1 MAIKG
6 RGGKWH
12 NTAVLTVT
20 FLIYGIL
27 CITMITFH
35 QLFLGM
41 KLLSSGRKDYM
52 TENNGDNKD
61 CVTGNGAFLSMN
73 TPSRPIIAII
83 GCCDW
88 EWGQQHQPGH
98 LWPRVPE
105 T

>member
-1 MAIKG
+1 
-6 RGGKWH
+6 
-12 NTAVLTVT
+12 
-20 FLIYGIL
+20 
-27 CITMITFH
+27 
-35 QLFLGM
+35 
-41 KLLSSGRKDYM
+41 M

-88 EWGQQHQPGH
+88 EWGQQHQHGH

-105 T
+105 TQRRGWSHWIHRIHRIHWGEYIGPDAFTEREQALWG

>member
-1 MAIKG
+1 MM
-6 RGGKWH
+6 
-12 NTAVLTVT
+12 TL
-20 FLIYGIL
+20 
-27 CITMITFH
+27 H
-35 QLFLGM
+35 QLLLGSM

-52 TENNGDNKD
+52 TENNEDNKD
-61 CVTGNGAFLSMN
+61 GVTGNGAFLSMN

>member
-1 MAIKG
+1 
-6 RGGKWH
+6 
-12 NTAVLTVT
+12 
-20 FLIYGIL
+20 
-27 CITMITFH
+27 
-35 QLFLGM
+35 
-41 KLLSSGRKDYM
+41 M

-73 TPSRPIIAII
+73 TPSRPILAII

-88 EWGQQHQPGH
+88 EWGQQHQHGH

>member
-1 MAIKG
+1 
-6 RGGKWH
+6 
-12 NTAVLTVT
+12 
-20 FLIYGIL
+20 
-27 CITMITFH
+27 
-35 QLFLGM
+35 
-41 KLLSSGRKDYM
+41 M

-61 CVTGNGAFLSMN
+61 GVTENGAFLSMN

-88 EWGQQHQPGH
+88 EWGQQHQHGH